1 MLRFAQTERRSPP
14 RRDRAERIADF
25 DEISATLDM
34 QNLHAQSERCAGC
47 GVPFCQSGCPLD
59 NNIPDWLNLAA
70 EGQERAA
77 WVLSNATNTL
87 PEICGRICPQ
97 DRLCEQACVPGQA
110 GFGAITIGAVETAL
124 SEQAWREGWVSPIAP
139 PIEHKHSVAI
149 VGSGPAGLAAAAMLR
164 ENGFQVEIFERADRP
179 GGLLTYGIPSF
190 KLEKPV
196 VLRRTDWLAQSGVK
210 FHLNCEVGKDISLSD
225 LRRQHDAVLLAG
237 GVYQARQL
245 SVPGASDDMI
255 VPALDYLTSANRL
268 GFGDQVIDFTSGRL
282 DASDKNVVVIG
293 GGDTAMDCVRTA
305 VRQGAKKVICLYR
318 RDEENMPGS
327 HKELNNAREEGVEFF
342 WLAAPKA
349 IHGALDT
356 PTEIRAVRMQLG
368 APQKDGRAL
377 PEEVPQS
384 AFALPADMVITA
396 LGFTPEDL
404 PAKYAAPDLETTQ
417 WGTLAIGRKG
427 YETSLE
433 RVYAAGDCVRGASLV
448 VWAIREGRDAAIEM
462 IGDILRKELAA

>member
-25 DEISATLDM
+25 DEISATLDV

-70 EGQERAA
+70 EGQEHAA

-124 SEQAWREGWVSPIAP
+124 SEQAWREGWVSPISP
-139 PIEHKHSVAI
+139 PVEHKHSVAI

-190 KLEKPV
+190 KLEKTV
-196 VLRRTDWLAQSGVK
+196 VLRRTEWLMQSGVK
-210 FHLNCEVGKDISLSD
+210 FHLNCEVGKDVTLAE

-245 SVPGASDDMI
+245 SVPGASDNMI
-255 VPALDYLTSANRL
+255 VPALDYLISANRL
-268 GFGDQVIDFTSGRL
+268 GFGDAVEDFNSGRL
-282 DASDKNVVVIG
+282 DASNKNVVVIG

-327 HKELNNAREEGVEFF
+327 RKELQNAREEGVEFF

-349 IHGALDT
+349 IHGAGDT

-404 PAKYAAPDLETTQ
+404 PAKYATPDLETTQ
-417 WGTLAIGRKG
+417 WGTLAIGRNG
-427 YETSLE
+427 YETSLA

-448 VWAIREGRDAAIEM
+448 VWAIREGRDAAMEM